1 MRKRSAFLFLWTLLF
16 ASAAMAAPQAKPV
29 EWRIGKQAFSGYL
42 VYDDAV
48 ATKRPGLLMVPDW
61 LGVTDNAVT
70 KAKQVA
76 GSEYVVLV
84 VDMYGK
90 GIRPKNPD
98 QAMAQVKALYAA
110 PMVMRARMLAALD
123 TLKAQAGKKAPLDAA
138 KIGAFGYCFG
148 GSSVLE
154 LVRGGAEIAGAVTF
168 HGGLGTSMPAKAGA
182 VKTPVLVLNGA
193 DDRGTAG
200 DIAGFEK
207 EMNAAGADWQFV
219 NFSGAVH
226 CFALETA
233 NNPPGC
239 LYNERAAKRAYRMME
254 DFWKERFGG

>member
-1 MRKRSAFLFLWTLLF
+1 MRKPSAFLFLLALLF
-16 ASAAMAAPQAKPV
+16 ASAAIAAPQAKPV
-29 EWRIGKQAFSGYL
+29 EWRIGKQAFSGFL

-61 LGVTDNAVT
+61 LGVTDNAVD

-98 QAMAQVKALYAA
+98 QAMAQVKALRAA
-110 PMVMRARMLAALD
+110 PMVMRARMLVALD
-123 TLKAQAGKKAPLDAA
+123 TLKAQAGKTPLDAA

-154 LVRGGAEIAGAVTF
+154 LARGGASLAGAVTF
-168 HGGLGTSMPAKAGA
+168 HGGLSTSMPAKAGA
-182 VKTPVLVLNGA
+182 VKTPLLVLNGA
-193 DDRGTAG
+193 DDKGTAG

-233 NNPPGC
+233 NSPPGC

-254 DFWKERFGG
+254 EFWKERFGG

>member
-1 MRKRSAFLFLWTLLF
+1 MRIHSVALFLLALSF
-16 ASAAMAAPQAKPV
+16 ATVVSAAPQAKPV

-61 LGVTDNAVT
+61 LGVTDNAVA

-98 QAMAQVKALYAA
+98 QAMAQVKTLYAA
-110 PMVMRARMLAALD
+110 PMVMRARMLVALD
-123 TLKAQAGKKAPLDAA
+123 ALKTQAGKAPLDAT

-154 LVRGGAEIAGAVTF
+154 FVRGGGELAGAVTF
-168 HGGLGTSMPAKAGA
+168 HGGLGTSMPAKAGT
-182 VKTPVLVLNGA
+182 VKTPLLVLNGA
-193 DDRGTAG
+193 DDKGTAG

-207 EMNAAGADWQFV
+207 EMNVAGADWQFV

-233 NNPPGC
+233 NSPPGC

>member
-1 MRKRSAFLFLWTLLF
+1 MRMHSMVVFLLAMFF
-16 ASAAMAAPQAKPV
+16 ATAVSAAPQAKPV
-29 EWRIGKQAFSGYL
+29 EWRIGKQAYSGYM

-48 ATKRPGLLMVPDW
+48 TTKRPGLLMVPDW
-61 LGVTDNAVT
+61 LGVTDNAVA

-90 GIRPKNPD
+90 GIRPKNPE

-110 PMVMRARMLAALD
+110 PMVMRARMLVALD
-123 TLKAQAGKKAPLDAA
+123 TLKAQAGKAPLDAA

-168 HGGLGTSMPAKAGA
+168 HGGLSTSMPAKAGA

-233 NNPPGC
+233 NSPPGC
-239 LYNERAAKRAYRMME
+239 MYNERAAKRAYRMME